1 MTNAKNED
9 LVIATRKALALL
21 AHAIGAT
28 GDARVMLHNLMANYR
43 AQAKPN
49 QPADTFDQLATGML
63 LSLSS
68 LALKQHPDDPAT
80 QQLYRELRPG
90 QRH

>member
-1 MTNAKNED
+1 MNESD
-9 LVIATRKALALL
+9 DMLIATRKALALL

-28 GDARVMLHNLMANYR
+28 GDARPLLANLMANYR
-43 AQAKPN
+43 AQVKPD
-49 QPADTFDQLATGML
+49 QPADTFDALATGML

-68 LALKQHPDDPAT
+68 LALKQHPNDPET
-80 QQLYRELRPG
+80 RRLYQDLRPG

>member
-1 MTNAKNED
+1 MKD
-9 LVIATRKALALL
+9 PDDMLIATRKALALL

-28 GDARVMLHNLMANYR
+28 GDARVMLRNLMANYR
-43 AQAKPN
+43 AASKPG
-49 QPADTFDQLATGML
+49 QPADAFDDLATGML

-68 LALKQHPDDPAT
+68 LALKQHPNDPET
-80 QQLYRELRPG
+80 QRLYQDLRPG

>member
-1 MTNAKNED
+1 MDTPD
-9 LVIATRKALALL
+9 DMIIATRKALALL

-28 GDARVMLHNLMANYR
+28 GDARVMLTNLMANYR
-43 AQAKPN
+43 AQVRAN

-68 LALKQHPDDPAT
+68 LALKQHPDDT
-80 QQLYRELRPG
+80 EVRRLYQELRPG